1 MYLTSVLLLLE
12 GAFPQPAFG
21 VCVYTCNSLPCSA
34 SCSLACP
41 ALALARCSLATSTT
55 PR

>member
-1 MYLTSVLLLLE
+1 MYLTSVLLLLPSD
-12 GAFPQPAFG
+12 GVG
-21 VCVYTCNSLPCSA
+21 LVCVCSLPCSA